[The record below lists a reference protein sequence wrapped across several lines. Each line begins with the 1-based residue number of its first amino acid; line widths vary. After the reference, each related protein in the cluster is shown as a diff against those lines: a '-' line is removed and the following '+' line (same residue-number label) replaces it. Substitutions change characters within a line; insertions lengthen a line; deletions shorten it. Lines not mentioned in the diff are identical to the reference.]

1 MKAAPLTQKPSFI
14 LNNGQSEGV
23 GHEAL
28 SAFME
33 YTIEKKRDIN
43 QRIRIYPNPYAV
55 SPEFSSDRTLIPA
68 LKQARTPLM
77 INTTFIVLFPGGL
90 GT

>member
-77 INTTFIVLFPGGL
+77 INTCLLYTSDAADE
-90 GT
+90 